1 MNIMAC
7 PDLHINSLTI
17 NDDGWIILAEKNNV
31 DNDNVHITPSC
42 QWLLNVL
49 KLDGTSDII
58 LQEIQDTTEVDTLR
72 RLPHSTELPK
82 CIIRLIADIR
92 RMGTNKEGVS
102 NRNQGKGLSK
112 KKRSQRNNAAR
123 LEEQRR
129 LRNEKEFQQQ
139 QSSELSVEEEHTED
153 NGVLDDVKD
162 NNDEDSVPLE
172 LQTAAV
178 LNSLRVLIAI
188 LRPMLDHPEKTN
200 YDLKMNG
207 PSLQKKGKANS
218 FYLFSNNVYSCISEG
233 SKREINREYQ
243 ALVQLAGKKEIM
255 SAKEYVLSLFN
266 REIYSMSHEQ
276 VAGRCF
282 EVTDDINLETSEKI
296 HIALINRFEN
306 EHDEKQYMLQKSIEK
321 LQDHLHRALS
331 KRFNGVNLTV
341 YGSCLSGLALEG
353 SHDVDVSIFIPEL
366 NTLKQQFDNGRCSG
380 DQYQKQSKRI
390 IFRVRDSLQ
399 YYRQVEFFDLFAIT
413 RARVPVVKGSAYMQ
427 NPYTEDGHI
436 QFDLCFLN
444 DIAVVNSSLLREYSL
459 FDNRVRIMM
468 LSVKSF
474 AKTNNLA
481 SAADGTLSSYTW
493 NNLVLFYLQCI
504 GMLPALQCPTM
515 IEEHDEVDMSD
526 RWNSI
531 NGLDTF
537 YLSKDMVEKKGLW
550 QPSPGANDSN
560 LTMLLYGF
568 FNFYTNIFPST
579 VTAASIRLG
588 KITLQ
593 KTCLAA
599 KLGKLSVEDP
609 FEICS
614 SHCPHDL
621 GSHAKE
627 DGQAKISKQLIHA
640 TKELGKLIQM
650 PLDNEHASIV
660 LGKLFGQ
667 PPQHHAPKH
676 TNAPQQRRNNQKNI
690 NRNNSHAPPQRQ
702 NNNHNGN
709 SRQHNSINRSNNGGG
724 RHNRNGKQNQYN
736 KNNKPGRGHN
746 NPRSQTGQQSNNPA
760 NMNTNGTQPQTHVK
774 PAITE
779 EFKQQQMEKLIKQKD
794 DKQGEKKNRS
804 KKQRHR
810 GGKANKT
817 GNGAGGKEDG
827 GGTKHT
833 QSDKRYR
840 QKVNAANKK
849 KVPEDNSSEK

>member
-1 MNIMAC
+1 MAC
-7 PDLHINSLTI
+7 PDLHINSLTV
-17 NDDGWIILAEKNNV
+17 NDDGWIILAKN
-31 DNDNVHITPSC
+31 NDNVYITPSC
-42 QWLLNVL
+42 QRLLNVL
-49 KLDGTSDII
+49 QLHITSDII
-58 LQEIQDTTEVDTLR
+58 LQETQETIEEDALR

-92 RMGTNKEGVS
+92 RMGTHKEGVS

-139 QSSELSVEEEHTED
+139 QSSELSVKEEHTED
-153 NGVLDDVKD
+153 NEVDDKD
-162 NNDEDSVPLE
+162 NDEDSVPLE

-200 YDLKMNG
+200 YNLKMENG

-218 FYLFSNNVYSCISEG
+218 FYLLSNNVYSCISEG

-255 SAKEYVLSLFN
+255 SAKEYVLLLFN
-266 REIYSMSHEQ
+266 HEVYSMSHEQ

-282 EVTDDINLETSEKI
+282 EVTDNINLETSEKI
-296 HIALINRFEN
+296 HNALINRFEN
-306 EHDEKQYMLQKSIEK
+306 EHDEKQFMLQRSIEK

-390 IFRVRDSLQ
+390 IFRFRDALAR
-399 YYRQVEFFDLFAIT
+399 YMGVIFFDLFAVT
-413 RARVPVVKGSAYMQ
+413 KARVPVVKGSAYMQ
-427 NPYTEDGHI
+427 NPYTKDGHI

-493 NNLVLFYLQCI
+493 NNLVVFYLQCI
-504 GMLPALQCPTM
+504 GMLPVLQCPTM
-515 IEEHDEVDMSD
+515 IEEHDWEVDMSD
-526 RWNSI
+526 RRNSI

-537 YLSKDMVEKKGLW
+537 YLSKDMVEKKGIW
-550 QPSPGANDSN
+550 QPSPGAKDSN

-627 DGQAKISKQLIHA
+627 DGQVKISKQLMHA
-640 TKELGKLIQM
+640 TKELGELIQM
-650 PLDNEHASIV
+650 PLDNDHASIV

-667 PPQHHAPKH
+667 PPQHHKQKH
-676 TNAPQQRRNNQKNI
+676 TNVPPQRHNNQNR
-690 NRNNSHAPPQRQ
+690 NRNNTHAPQRQ
-702 NNNHNGN
+702 HNNQNRN
-709 SRQHNSINRSNNGGG
+709 SRQYNNNDRNNNGE
-724 RHNRNGKQNQYN
+724 RHNRNVKQNQYN
-736 KNNKPGRGHN
+736 KNIKSGRGHKA
-746 NPRSQTGQQSNNPA
+746 PRPHQRDNYA
-760 NMNTNGTQPQTHVK
+760 NMNTNGTQPQTQTHAK

-794 DKQGEKKNRS
+794 DKQGEKKANRS

-810 GGKANKT
+810 DKAKS
-817 GNGAGGKEDG
+817 GNGAGEKEDG
-827 GGTKHT
+827 SGTKYN

-849 KVPEDNSSEK
+849 KESNEK

>member
-1 MNIMAC
+1 MAC
-7 PDLHINSLTI
+7 PDLHINSLTV
-17 NDDGWIILAEKNNV
+17 NDDGWIILAENNN
-31 DNDNVHITPSC
+31 NDDVHITPSC
-42 QWLLNVL
+42 QRLLNVL
-49 KLDGTSDII
+49 QLDLTVSDII
-58 LQEIQDTTEVDTLR
+58 LQETQETIEEDALR

-82 CIIRLIADIR
+82 CIIQLIADIH
-92 RMGTNKEGVS
+92 RMGTPKMGV

-139 QSSELSVEEEHTED
+139 NSSELSLEEEHTED
-153 NGVLDDVKD
+153 NVVLDD
-162 NNDEDSVPLE
+162 EDSIPLE

-200 YDLKMNG
+200 YNLKMENG

-218 FYLFSNNVYSCISEG
+218 FYLFSSNVYSCISEG

-255 SAKEYVLSLFN
+255 SAREYMLSLFN
-266 REIYSMSHEQ
+266 HEVYSMSHEQ
-276 VAGRCF
+276 VAERCF

-296 HIALINRFEN
+296 HNALINRFEN

-366 NTLKQQFDNGRCSG
+366 NTMKQQFDNGRCSG

-493 NNLVLFYLQCI
+493 NNLVIYYLQCI
-504 GMLPALQCPTM
+504 GMLPVLQCPTM

-537 YLSKDMVEKKGLW
+537 YLTKDMVEKKGSW
-550 QPSPGANDSN
+550 QPSPGANGSN
-560 LTMLLYGF
+560 LTMLLFGF

-579 VTAASIRLG
+579 LTAASIRLG

-621 GSHAKE
+621 GSHAKD
-627 DGQAKISKQLIHA
+627 DGQAKISKQLMHA
-640 TKELGKLIQM
+640 TKELGELIQM

-667 PPQHHAPKH
+667 PPQHHPQKH
-676 TNAPQQRRNNQKNI
+676 NVPPQRQNHQNR
-690 NRNNSHAPPQRQ
+690 NRNNTHAPPQRQ
-702 NNNHNGN
+702 NNNHNRN
-709 SRQHNSINRSNNGGG
+709 SRQHNNNNRSNDGGG

-736 KNNKPGRGHN
+736 KNIKPGRGHT
-746 NPRSQTGQQSNNPA
+746 NPPRPHQRDNHA
-760 NMNTNGTQPQTHVK
+760 NMNKNDTQPQTHVK

-794 DKQGEKKNRS
+794 DKQGGKKNRS

-817 GNGAGGKEDG
+817 GNGAGETEG
-827 GGTKHT
+827 GGTKHN

-840 QKVNAANKK
+840 QKVNATNKK
-849 KVPEDNSSEK
+849 KVTEDNSSEK